1 VDNLI
6 FPLVDFRVSKEA
18 GKTAVFD
25 IIRRKFIV
33 LTPEEWVRQHLVHY
47 MIDHLK
53 YPKALINVEDG
64 LRVNKMQK
72 RSDVVIHNRRGSIFM
87 IAECKSFKIKLK
99 QGAMDQ
105 LSNYNQRYKAAYLA
119 LTNGRELFLC
129 QMDYERKSAQFISE
143 FPEFKC

>member
-1 VDNLI
+1 LWI
-6 FPLVDFRVSKEA
+6 TLFFPLVDFRVSKEA

-72 RSDVVIHNRRGSIFM
+72 RSDVVIHNS
-87 IAECKSFKIKLK
+87 
-99 QGAMDQ
+99 GAAS
-105 LSNYNQRYKAAYLA
+105 L
-119 LTNGRELFLC
+119 
-129 QMDYERKSAQFISE
+129 
-143 FPEFKC
+143 

>member
-1 VDNLI
+1 
-6 FPLVDFRVSKEA
+6 VSKEA

-53 YPKALINVEDG
+53 YPKTLINVEDG
-64 LRVNKMQK
+64 LRVNKMHK

-99 QGAMDQ
+99 QNAMDQ

-119 LTNGRELFLC
+119 LTNGRELFLF

-143 FPEFKC
+143 FTEFKLKNPDQTAFSIF